1 MPTPVPPPANAQ
13 WRKSTQSDQGEACVE
28 LWLGPQVAVVRDS
41 KNAAGPMLALPAAA
55 LTALLDT
62 VTE

>member
-1 MPTPVPPPANAQ
+1 
-13 WRKSTQSDQGEACVE
+13 VE